1 MLFLPKLILWGGAL
15 PCAVCY
21 NIIREIALSQNVTAR
36 LGKVGL
42 NKVYLKELVK
52 HLREVYIM
60 GFKSLTLGLTL
71 ALLISAPLTTEASVY
86 EEEVSMEFNKI
97 DTQIGKTV
105 DFVEMQNHYI
115 VKRDLAFGCGREYV
129 KPCFSKRG
137 ITLSIEEAQAVAF
150 GAMQLENGKHTST
163 GDDVYAY
170 KAKGVIYHEWELP
183 GVYENKK
190 FMQAYVE
197 LQKEVHAIYDAYA
210 PVVDFYF
217 DNKNS
222 PRIDA
227 KTLESLKEMNIKL
240 TSIYRTLENMELFW
254 QHGTRLGVTG
264 DDVNFRSAPSIN
276 SEVLD
281 SLRLN
286 EELYPVTGEVLEIEG
301 RKWFQAINAKGQDG
315 YVSADYVQLAN

>member
-1 MLFLPKLILWGGAL
+1 
-15 PCAVCY
+15 
-21 NIIREIALSQNVTAR
+21 
-36 LGKVGL
+36 
-42 NKVYLKELVK
+42 
-52 HLREVYIM
+52 M

-86 EEEVSMEFNKI
+86 EEEVSMEFNRI

-190 FMQAYVE
+190 FMQAMWSCKRKCM
-197 LQKEVHAIYDAYA
+197 LSMMPTHQWLISISTTKIA
-210 PVVDFYF
+210 
-217 DNKNS
+217 
-222 PRIDA
+222 R
-227 KTLESLKEMNIKL
+227 ESMPKPW
-240 TSIYRTLENMELFW
+240 R
-254 QHGTRLGVTG
+254 
-264 DDVNFRSAPSIN
+264 A
-276 SEVLD
+276 
-281 SLRLN
+281 
-286 EELYPVTGEVLEIEG
+286 
-301 RKWFQAINAKGQDG
+301 
-315 YVSADYVQLAN
+315 

>member
-1 MLFLPKLILWGGAL
+1 M
-15 PCAVCY
+15 
-21 NIIREIALSQNVTAR
+21 R
-36 LGKVGL
+36 LK
-42 NKVYLKELVK
+42 K
-52 HLREVYIM
+52 
-60 GFKSLTLGLTL
+60 LTLGLAL
-71 ALLISAPLTTEASVY
+71 ALLLSAPLTTEAKVY
-86 EEEVSMEFNKI
+86 EKEASMEFSKI
-97 DTQIGKTV
+97 DMQIGKTV
-105 DFVEMQNHYI
+105 DFVELQNHFI
-115 VKRDLAFGCGREYV
+115 VKRDLASFCARDFV
-129 KPCFSKRG
+129 KPAFSKKG
-137 ITLSIEEAQAVAF
+137 ITLSNEEAQAVAF

-197 LQKEVHAIYDAYA
+197 LQKEVHAIYDAYVA
-210 PVVDFYF
+210 VVDFYY

-254 QHGTRLGVTG
+254 QHGAKLVLTG

>member
-1 MLFLPKLILWGGAL
+1 M
-15 PCAVCY
+15 
-21 NIIREIALSQNVTAR
+21 
-36 LGKVGL
+36 GL
-42 NKVYLKELVK
+42 
-52 HLREVYIM
+52 
-60 GFKSLTLGLTL
+60 KSLTLGLTL
-71 ALLISAPLTTEASVY
+71 ALLISAPLATEASVY
-86 EEEVSMEFNKI
+86 EKELSMEFNKI

-105 DFVEMQNHYI
+105 DFVELQNHFI
-115 VKRDLAFGCGREYV
+115 VKRDLAFVCGRDYV

-137 ITLSIEEAQAVAF
+137 ITLSIEEAQAMAF
-150 GAMQLENGKHTST
+150 GAMQLENGKHSST
-163 GDDVYAY
+163 GDDEYAY
-170 KAKGVIYHEWELP
+170 KAKGVVYEEWELP

-190 FMQAYVE
+190 FMQAYVD
-197 LQKEVHAIYDAYA
+197 LQKEVQAIYEAYLA
-210 PVVDFYF
+210 VDDFYF
-217 DNKNS
+217 QNKNS

-227 KTLESLKEMNIKL
+227 KTLETLKEKNIKL